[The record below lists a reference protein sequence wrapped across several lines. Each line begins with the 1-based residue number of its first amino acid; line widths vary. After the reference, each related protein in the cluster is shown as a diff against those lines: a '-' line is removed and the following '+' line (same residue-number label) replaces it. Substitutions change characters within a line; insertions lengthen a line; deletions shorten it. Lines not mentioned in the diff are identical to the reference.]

1 MFLRNTRSCLFASS
15 SFEQAFVRYSMS
27 SSFLSTISFLTNC
40 YDYHNHRGR
49 VRGNSFYTQRSCSSQ
64 IALILWYSCYVTRI
78 HLVRLVQSTNPLTR
92 DQEKSGYGVNIYKI
106 FSVNLCLLM
115 RLPSSTNRLTRKSSK
130 WVRIRCDGGCGKSG
144 ASSTDFDT
152 GDSRSLRV
160 RAGVEVR
167 CYICLTQGR
176 NKFCSG
182 SKDCG

>member
-78 HLVRLVQSTNPLTR
+78 HLVRLVQSISPLTR
-92 DQEKSGYGVNIYKI
+92 DQEKSGYGVN
-106 FSVNLCLLM
+106 FCLLI

-160 RAGVEVR
+160 RAELRFVATSV
-167 CYICLTQGR
+167 
-176 NKFCSG
+176 
-182 SKDCG
+182 